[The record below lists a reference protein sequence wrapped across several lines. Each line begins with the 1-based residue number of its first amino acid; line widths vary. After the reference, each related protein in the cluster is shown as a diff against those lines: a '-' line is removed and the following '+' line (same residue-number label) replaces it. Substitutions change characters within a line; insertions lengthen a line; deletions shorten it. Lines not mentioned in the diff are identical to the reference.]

1 MRNLPVDFSFRDE
14 FLHEVSEDFIH
25 GSFATTVALG
35 NGFTATHAVGA
46 ITTADRTVLFP
57 PRMNIAWTAADN
69 EFNSYV
75 TTNAVFIFH
84 EGEPIRAKGRLTPGA
99 AAQLPWELNL
109 FLGCME
115 DMDTATEMQDA
126 GAGPRA
132 DDDMFGFF
140 TVENGGAVYPNSE
153 DLWHCVSS
161 FGALQQIT
169 VLDAATVLNGPEVR
183 VNTGAGAGDGI
194 EHEFVAE
201 WVPTNVVPGVAGAAP
216 TLFDAEVRF
225 LVDGLLVAKHLMRGG
240 FQITAA
246 TAAPMNFGIVGR
258 NITDIADIDV
268 DFLKCTQGRAR

>member
-1 MRNLPVDFSFRDE
+1 MRTLPIDFHNE
-14 FLHEVSEDFIH
+14 IVHEVSEDFIH
-25 GSFATTVALG
+25 ASFATGVALTT
-35 NGFTATHAVGA
+35 GFTPTHAVGA
-46 ITTADRTVLFP
+46 ITTADRTINFP
-57 PRMNIAWTAADN
+57 PRGNIAWTAADN
-69 EFNSYV
+69 EFNSYL
-75 TTNAVFIFH
+75 TTNACFIFH
-84 EGEPIRAKGRLTPGA
+84 QSEPIRFIGRMTPGA

-140 TVENGGAVYPNSE
+140 SVENGGAVYGDSE

-183 VNTGAGAGDGI
+183 VNVGAGAGAGI
-194 EHEFVAE
+194 EHKFVAE

-216 TLFDAEVRF
+216 TLMDAEVRF
-225 LVDGLLVAKHLMRGG
+225 WVDGLLVAKHLMRGTN
-240 FQITAA
+240 QLTLA
-246 TAAPMNFGIVGR
+246 TAAPMNFGVVGR
-258 NITDIADIDV
+258 NITDIADLDV
-268 DFLKCTQGRAR
+268 DFLKCTQVRA

>member
-1 MRNLPVDFSFRDE
+1 MRNLPIDYHGENV
-14 FLHEVSEDFIH
+14 HEVEENFIH
-25 GSFATTVALG
+25 GSFATGVAQA

-57 PRMNIAWTAADN
+57 PRMNIAWTAAAD

-75 TTNAVFIFH
+75 TTNAVFLFH
-84 EGEPIRAKGRLTPGA
+84 QNEPIRFIGRMTPGA

-140 TVENGGAVYPNSE
+140 CVENGGAVYGNSE

-169 VLDAATVLNGPEVR
+169 ALTAANSLSGQEVR
-183 VNTGAGAGDGI
+183 VNTGAGAGDGV
-194 EHEFVAE
+194 EHKFVGE
-201 WVPTNVVPGVAGAAP
+201 WVPTNLVSGVAGAAP
-216 TLFDAEVRF
+216 TLMDAEVRF
-225 LVDGLLVAKHLMRGG
+225 LVDDVLVAKHQMRGA
-240 FQITAA
+240 FQITVAN
-246 TAAPMNFGIVGR
+246 AAPMNFGIVGR
-258 NITDIADIDV
+258 NITDIADLDV
-268 DFLKCTQGRAR
+268 DYLKCTQLRP